1 MMKKLL
7 STVLL
12 ICLCTTISFSQEEIS
27 SARNASYIEAG
38 GAGLFFSINYE
49 RQLSKTP
56 GFLWRIGLGGYAED
70 YFYVT
75 YNTGFAYLLGL
86 NEGNNA
92 FLEFGANLT
101 IAREYKGISE
111 ESRRA
116 EIFENIVP
124 GLSYRKH
131 FKNDLLLK
139 AGINAVINENG
150 LTPWLNLAVGKR
162 F

>member
-7 STVLL
+7 STILL
-12 ICLCTTISFSQEEIS
+12 IFLFSTISFAQEEIS
-27 SARNASYIEAG
+27 SARNASYLEAG

-56 GFLWRIGLGGYAED
+56 GFLWRIGLGGYSED
-70 YFYVT
+70 DFYVT
-75 YNTGFAYLLGL
+75 YNTGFAYLFGL
-86 NEGNNA
+86 NEEKNA

-131 FKNDLLLK
+131 FENNLLFK
-139 AGINAVINENG
+139 AGISAVMNENG
-150 LTPWLNLAVGKR
+150 LTPWLNLGVGKR